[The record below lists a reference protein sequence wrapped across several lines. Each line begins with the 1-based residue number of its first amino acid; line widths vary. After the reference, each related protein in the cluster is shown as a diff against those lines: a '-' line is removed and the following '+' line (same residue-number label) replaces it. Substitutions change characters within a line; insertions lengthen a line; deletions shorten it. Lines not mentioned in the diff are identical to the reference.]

1 MMQLRRSQQKVMA
14 YTGGYMAVS
23 AVPGSGK
30 TTTLSLLAVELIERH
45 GFGRLEERSLRQ
57 RLQQERTRSA
67 NEPAAGQELELP
79 QVLIVTFSNAAVA
92 NFKSKIAG
100 FLRERGLPQH
110 AGYDVRTLHSLSHWI
125 VQQAPGDVGLD
136 PEYDILGEVE
146 FHRGVA
152 SAVAR
157 FISHNRTAIL
167 EALGLSEEVSE
178 SDLRRV
184 MQDLA
189 TTTIRTAKMMRL
201 RPEELMRRLAGVSDG
216 PVVRLAMLGAE
227 MYAEYQQY
235 LNQRASLDFDD
246 LVWLAYDLLQKNRA
260 LLRRLQQRWPYILE
274 DEAQDSSPL
283 QEKILALLSAAH
295 HNWVRVGDPNQA
307 INATFTSADPRYF
320 RRFCERPDVR
330 LVRLDEAGRSA
341 LPIIRLANDLVK
353 WTCEKHPEPEI
364 RRRAFALQMIHPVPK
379 GDPQPNPPA
388 EESTVHLTR
397 EFPTW
402 EAEVREICQRAKR
415 YVQTHPNDTVA
426 ILVPTNI
433 LGSQVV
439 KQLSE
444 LGVDF
449 EDLLREPSQARSVL
463 RVLAGIA
470 HFATAPRT
478 SSILVELFSTL
489 AEAHVW
495 ELPAGLNISRLLAL
509 LRSARPERL
518 LFPEPGKS
526 RRMALPPVEDLPEE
540 LIAVI
545 ERFAEQAAGWLRAS
559 LLPIDEF
566 VLTVGTELFR
576 SPFQLALVQQIAA
589 AMRRAADMNPSWR
602 LPDLARE
609 LAELSS
615 DPRALPQMGFR
626 ELGYTPQPGV
636 INVATLHG
644 AKGLEWDLVYILGA
658 DRAWFPEHPDQV
670 WMESWGILEGSEREE
685 VTELIRALS
694 DEVDLPRG
702 AHPPTKEAQLE
713 HIAERLRLL
722 YVGITR
728 ARRRLCI
735 SWSRRRL
742 VSGPFG
748 ILRDKETDI
757 APALER
763 LRQFYE
769 RAAKGAPIS
778 EAEP

>member
-1 MMQLRRSQQKVMA
+1 MMQLRRSQKEVLT

-45 GFGRLEERSLRQ
+45 GFGRLDEHSLRRQLVEERAL
-57 RLQQERTRSA
+57 SA
-67 NEPAAGQELELP
+67 NGLAAGEKEPELP

-110 AGYDVRTLHSLSHWI
+110 AGYDVRTLHSLAHWI
-125 VQQAPGDVGLD
+125 VQQAPGEVGLD
-136 PEYDILGEVE
+136 PEYDILGEIE
-146 FHRGVA
+146 FHRGVTV
-152 SAVAR
+152 AVQRYLTRRRDAVL
-157 FISHNRTAIL
+157 A
-167 EALGLSEEVSE
+167 ALKPSLPE
-178 SDLRRV
+178 SDNALRKLLR
-184 MQDLA
+184 DLA
-189 TTTIRTAKMMRL
+189 NTTIRTAKMMRL
-201 RPEELMRRLAGVSDG
+201 RPEELLRRLAGITDG
-216 PVVRLAMLGAE
+216 PAVRLAMLGAE
-227 MYAEYQQY
+227 LYAAYQEY

-246 LVWLAYDLLQKNRA
+246 LVWLAYDLLQNNPT
-260 LLRRLQQRWPYILE
+260 LLRRLQRRWPYILE

-283 QEKILALLSAAH
+283 QEKILALLSASH

-330 LVRLDEAGRSA
+330 LVQLDEAGRST
-341 LPIIRLANDLVK
+341 LPIIHLANALVK
-353 WTCEKHPEPEI
+353 WTCERHPEAEI
-364 RRRAFALQMIHPVPK
+364 RRRAFACQMIHPVPQD
-379 GDPQPNPPA
+379 DPQPNPPA
-388 EESTVHLTR
+388 SDSAIHLTR

-402 EAEVREICQRAKR
+402 EMEVREICRRAKQ
-415 YVQTHPNDTVA
+415 YAQAFPHHTIA

-439 KQLSE
+439 KELSE
-444 LGVDF
+444 LGVNY

-463 RVLAGIA
+463 QVLAGIVG
-470 HFATAPRT
+470 FAAFPR
-478 SSILVELFSTL
+478 SGDRLAELFGTL
-489 AEAHVW
+489 LDAHVFG
-495 ELPAGLNISRLLAL
+495 EPPEGTNASRMMAL
-509 LRSARPERL
+509 LRSVPAEKL

-526 RRMALPPVEDLPEE
+526 RRQALPPVESLPEE
-540 LIAVI
+540 AYNII
-545 ERFAEQAAGWLRAS
+545 EGFAERAAGWLRAS

-566 VLTVGTELFR
+566 VLTIGTELFHT
-576 SPFQLALVQQIAA
+576 PFQLALVQQIAA
-589 AMRRAADMNPSWR
+589 TMRRAADMNPSWR
-602 LPDLARE
+602 LPDLARA
-609 LAELSS
+609 LTDLST
-615 DPRALPQMGFR
+615 DPRSLPQMGFR

-670 WMESWGILEGSEREE
+670 WMESWGIMEGSEREE

-694 DEVDLPRG
+694 DEHDVPRG
-702 AHPPTKEAQLE
+702 GPPTREAQLE

-742 VSGPFG
+742 VGGLFG
-748 ILRDKETDI
+748 DLRDMETEI
-757 APALER
+757 SPALER
-763 LRQFYE
+763 LRQFHE
-769 RAAKGAPIS
+769 HAVKEGFTS
-778 EAEP
+778 EVE

>member
-1 MMQLRRSQQKVMA
+1 MIQLRRSQQEVLA

-45 GFGRLEERSLRQ
+45 GFGRLDEQSLRR
-57 RLQQERTRSA
+57 RLLQERARVA
-67 NEPAAGQELELP
+67 NGQAASEEPELP

-110 AGYDVRTLHSLSHWI
+110 AGYDVRTLHSLAHWI
-125 VQQAPGDVGLD
+125 VQQAPADVGLD
-136 PEYDILGEVE
+136 QEYDILGEVE
-146 FHRGVA
+146 FHR
-152 SAVAR
+152 
-157 FISHNRTAIL
+157 
-167 EALGLSEEVSE
+167 EALIAVQYYLNTRRQAVLAALGVSDPV
-178 SDLRRV
+178 SDMNLRQLLRE
-184 MQDLA
+184 LA
-189 TTTIRTAKMMRL
+189 ITTIRTAKMMRL
-201 RPEELMRRLAGVSDG
+201 RPDELMRRLAGISDG

-227 MYAEYQQY
+227 MYALYQDY
-235 LNQRASLDFDD
+235 LRQRASLDFDD
-246 LVWLAYDLLQKNRA
+246 LVWLAYDLLQKNSA
-260 LLRRLQQRWPYILE
+260 LLRRLQRRWPYILE

-341 LPIIRLANDLVK
+341 LPIIRLANHLVK
-353 WTCEKHPEPEI
+353 WTCEQHPEPEI
-364 RRRAFALQMIHPVPK
+364 RRRAFALQKIHPVPK

-388 EESTVHLTR
+388 EESAVHLTR

-402 EAEVREICQRAKR
+402 EMEVREICQRAKR
-415 YVQTHPNDTVA
+415 YVQAYPHDTVA

-433 LGSQVV
+433 LGEQVV

-444 LGVDF
+444 LGVNY

-463 RVLAGIA
+463 RGLAGIVN
-470 HFATAPRT
+470 FAAAPRKGER
-478 SSILVELFSTL
+478 LAELFSTL
-489 AEAHVW
+489 VEAHVW
-495 ELPAGLNISRLLAL
+495 DLPAELNASRLLAA
-509 LRSARPERL
+509 LRSAQPERL

-526 RRMALPPVEDLPEE
+526 RRQALPPIENISEE
-540 LIAVI
+540 IYTVI
-545 ERFAEQAAGWLRAS
+545 EDFAARAAGWLRAS

-566 VLTVGTELFR
+566 VLTVGTELFH
-576 SPFQLALVQQIAA
+576 SPYQLALVQQVAA
-589 AMRRAADMNPSWR
+589 TMRRAADMNPSWR

-609 LAELSS
+609 LADLSS
-615 DPRALPQMGFR
+615 DPRGLPQMGFR

-658 DRAWFPEHPDQV
+658 DRAWFPEQPDQV
-670 WMESWGILEGSEREE
+670 WVGSWGILEGSEREE

-694 DEVDLPRG
+694 DEADLPRG
-702 AHPPTKEAQLE
+702 AHPPTREAQLE

-748 ILRDKETDI
+748 NLRDMETEI
-757 APALER
+757 APALEH
-763 LRQFYE
+763 LRKFHA
-769 RAAKGAPIS
+769 RAAKEAPIS
-778 EAEP
+778 EVEL

>member
-1 MMQLRRSQQKVMA
+1 MRLRRSQKEVLT
-14 YTGGYMAVS
+14 YTSGYMAVS

-45 GFGRLEERSLRQ
+45 GFGRPDARSLYW
-57 RLQQERTRSA
+57 RLAQERALSA
-67 NEPAAGQELELP
+67 DKPAAGEEGPELP

-110 AGYDVRTLHSLSHWI
+110 VGYDVRTLHSLAHWI

-136 PEYDILGEVE
+136 PEYDILGEIE

-152 SAVAR
+152 VAAQRYLARRRDAVL
-157 FISHNRTAIL
+157 TAL
-167 EALGLSEEVSE
+167 KTSVPE
-178 SDLRRV
+178 SDATLRKLL
-184 MQDLA
+184 QDLA
-189 TTTIRTAKMMRL
+189 STTIRTAKMMRL
-201 RPEELMRRLAGVSDG
+201 RPEELLRRLDDIADG
-216 PVVRLAMLGAE
+216 PAVQLAKLGAE
-227 MYAEYQQY
+227 LYAAYQEY

-246 LVWLAYDLLQKNRA
+246 LVWLAYDLLQRNKA
-260 LLRRLQQRWPYILE
+260 LLRRLQCRWPYILE

-283 QEKILALLSAAH
+283 QEKILALLSASH

-330 LVRLDEAGRSA
+330 LVQLDEAGRSA
-341 LPIIRLANDLVK
+341 LPIIHLANALVK
-353 WTCEKHPEPEI
+353 WTCGQHPELEI
-364 RRRAFALQMIHPVPK
+364 RRRAFACQMIRPVPQD
-379 GDPQPNPPA
+379 DPQPNPPA
-388 EESTVHLTR
+388 SDSAIHLTR

-402 EAEVREICQRAKR
+402 KTEVQEICRRAKK
-415 YVQTHPNDTVA
+415 YVQYFPHHTVA

-439 KQLSE
+439 KELGE
-444 LGVDF
+444 LGVNY

-463 RVLAGIA
+463 QVLAGIVG
-470 HFATAPRT
+470 FAALPR
-478 SSILVELFSTL
+478 SGERLAELFGTL
-489 AEAHVW
+489 LDAHVLG
-495 ELPAGLNISRLLAL
+495 ELPEGTNASRLMAL
-509 LRSARPERL
+509 LRSAPAEIL
-518 LFPEPGKS
+518 LFPEPGKN
-526 RRMALPPVEDLPEE
+526 RRQALPPVENLPEE
-540 LIAVI
+540 TYDVI
-545 ERFAEQAAGWLRAS
+545 EGFAERLAGWLRAS

-566 VLTVGTELFR
+566 VLTVGTELFH

-589 AMRRAADMNPSWR
+589 TMRRAADMNPSWR
-602 LPDLARE
+602 LPDLARQ
-609 LAELSS
+609 LTDLSA
-615 DPRALPQMGFR
+615 DPRGLPQMGFR

-670 WMESWGILEGSEREE
+670 WMESWGIMEGSEREE

-694 DEVDLPRG
+694 DEPDVPRG
-702 AHPPTKEAQLE
+702 GPPTREAQLE

-728 ARRRLCI
+728 ARCRLCI

-742 VSGPFG
+742 VSGFFG
-748 ILRDKETDI
+748 DLRDMETEI
-757 APALER
+757 SPALER
-763 LRQFYE
+763 LRQFHE
-769 RAAKGAPIS
+769 HAARDVPID
-778 EAEP
+778 EVE